1 MPSTFRASTC
11 LAASAETMFAFHSD
25 PRNIVHVMP
34 PTLKLVSLQTDG
46 PAQEGSL
53 IEFHCRDWGFI
64 PMRWKCR
71 WHTVQPPSVL
81 VDEMLEG
88 PFAQF
93 VHEHRFEPLAEGGC
107 VMHDTITYAFG
118 RSWWGKLISETAV
131 RLYLKLLFTYRHH
144 RTRQWAHDQVTNP
157 SRRHPG

>member
-1 MPSTFRASTC
+1 MSSTFHASTP
-11 LAASAETMFAFHSD
+11 LSASAEVMFAFHSD
-25 PRNIVHVMP
+25 PNNMVHVMP

-46 PAQEGSL
+46 PALEGRL
-53 IEFHCRDWGFI
+53 LELHCRDWGFI

-71 WHTVQPPSVL
+71 WKTVQPSTVL

-93 VHEHRFEPLAEGGC
+93 VHEHRFEPLANGGC
-107 VMHDTITYAFG
+107 VMHDTITYTFG

-131 RLYLKLLFTYRHH
+131 RLYLKLLFAYRHH
-144 RTRQWAHDQVTNP
+144 RTRQWA
-157 SRRHPG
+157 SR

>member
-1 MPSTFRASTC
+1 MPSIFRASTR
-11 LAASAETMFAFHSD
+11 LAASAEVMFAFHSD
-25 PRNIVHVMP
+25 PQNIVHVMP

-46 PAQEGSL
+46 PAQQGRL
-53 IEFHCRDWGFI
+53 IEFHCRDWGII

-107 VMHDTITYAFG
+107 VMRDTITYAFG
-118 RSWWGKLISETAV
+118 RSWWGKLISETGV
-131 RLYLKLLFTYRHH
+131 RLYLKLLFAYRHH
-144 RTRQWAHDQVTNP
+144 RTRKWAC
-157 SRRHPG
+157 RK

>member
-1 MPSTFRASTC
+1 MTSTFRASTR
-11 LAASAETMFAFHSD
+11 LAASAEVMFAFHSD

-46 PAQEGSL
+46 SAQEGRL

-71 WHTVQPPSVL
+71 WQTVQPPVVL

-93 VHEHRFEPLAEGGC
+93 VHEHRFEPLAESGC

-131 RLYLKLLFTYRHH
+131 RLYLKFLFIYRHY
-144 RTRQWAHDQVTNP
+144 RTRRWSHDYSHSQ
-157 SRRHPG
+157 SSGLC

>member
-1 MPSTFRASTC
+1 MSSTFHASTR
-11 LAASAETMFAFHSD
+11 LAASAEVMFAFHSD
-25 PRNIVHVMP
+25 PNNIVHVMP

-46 PAQEGSL
+46 PAQEGRL
-53 IEFHCRDWGFI
+53 LELHCRDWGII

-71 WHTVQPPSVL
+71 WKTVQPPTVL

-93 VHEHRFEPLAEGGC
+93 VHEHRFEPLANGGC
-107 VMHDTITYAFG
+107 VMHDTITYTFG
-118 RSWWGKLISETAV
+118 RSWWGKLISATAV

-144 RTRQWAHDQVTNP
+144 RTRQWD
-157 SRRHPG
+157 SR

>member
-1 MPSTFRASTC
+1 MSSTFHASTP
-11 LAASAETMFAFHSD
+11 LAASAEVMFAFHSD
-25 PRNIVHVMP
+25 PHNIVHVMP

-46 PAQEGSL
+46 PAQEGRL
-53 IEFHCRDWGFI
+53 LELHCRDWGII

-71 WHTVQPPSVL
+71 WKTVQPPTVL

-93 VHEHRFEPLAEGGC
+93 VHEHRFEPLANGGC
-107 VMHDTITYAFG
+107 VMHDTITYTFG

-131 RLYLKLLFTYRHH
+131 RLYLKLLFAYRHH
-144 RTRQWAHDQVTNP
+144 RTRQWA
-157 SRRHPG
+157 SR